1 MNLLYGHFCWDVCTH
16 QAKLLGR
23 FEAFLSPEGK
33 KSWIF
38 WIMIT
43 TWPRGSLITQFL
55 WFVKTK
61 TQEILIICH
70 CSGQRLLVQIED
82 FQMQVTGEKSLSY
95 LEELFSPRILEW
107 VASPF
112 SSRFSWPRNQVGV
125 SCISSKFFTSWAT
138 RGAPVPCDV
147 SFIQRSVCLKCL
159 SLRLLLLLLSRF
171 SCVWLCATP

>member
-112 SSRFSWPRNQVGV
+112 SSRFSWPRNQ
-125 SCISSKFFTSWAT
+125 T
-138 RGAPVPCDV
+138 RGLLHFKQILYQLSYQGSPCPMWCIFY
-147 SFIQRSVCLKCL
+147 SKICL
-159 SLRLLLLLLSRF
+159 S
-171 SCVWLCATP
+171 